1 METTQVLLIVIV
13 SVLAIILAAIGI
25 QFFIILKEFSR
36 SIEKVNK
43 MLDDGNLVSNTVARS
58 VTGIS
63 GVVGGLKAGL
73 SVLNFFKKDGGEE
86 NEQEE

>member
-25 QFFIILKEFSR
+25 QFFIILKDLSR

-63 GVVGGLKAGL
+63 GVVSGVKAGL
-73 SVLNFFKKDGGEE
+73 SVLNFFKKDKEEE

>member
-25 QFFIILKEFSR
+25 QFFIILKDFSR
-36 SIEKVNK
+36 SIKKVNK

-58 VTGIS
+58 VIGIS
-63 GVVGGLKAGL
+63 GVVSGVKAGL

>member
-1 METTQVLLIVIV
+1 METTQVLIIVIV

-25 QFFIILKEFSR
+25 QFFIILKDLSR

-63 GVVGGLKAGL
+63 GVVSGVKAGL
-73 SVLNFFKKDGGEE
+73 SVLNFFKKDKEEE